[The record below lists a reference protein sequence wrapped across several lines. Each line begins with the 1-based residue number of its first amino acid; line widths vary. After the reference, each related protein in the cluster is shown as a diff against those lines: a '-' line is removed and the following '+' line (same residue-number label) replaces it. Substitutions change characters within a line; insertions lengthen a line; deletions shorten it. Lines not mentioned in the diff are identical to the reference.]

1 MKYILFFLPEIWMK
15 QCVSTAI
22 DNPEAK
28 EVDSKTDE
36 TLAPIP
42 APAAA
47 PHTINTYKN
56 DAKHSEII
64 AL

>member
-1 MKYILFFLPEIWMK
+1 MWMK

-56 DAKHSEII
+56 DAKHSEIM